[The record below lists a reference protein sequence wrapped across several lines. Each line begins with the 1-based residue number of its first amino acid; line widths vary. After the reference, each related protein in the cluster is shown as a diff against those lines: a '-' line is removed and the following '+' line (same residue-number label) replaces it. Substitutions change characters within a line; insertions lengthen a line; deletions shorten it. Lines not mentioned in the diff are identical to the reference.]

1 MVQDGGIGNSLIW
14 VPTDEPPHM
23 GGGRREPFLVSL
35 SILRRR
41 LSPGHKLMEKGI
53 PSGTSDV

>member
-23 GGGRREPFLVSL
+23 GGGRSESFLVSINHSETGGL
-35 SILRRR
+35 IDR
-41 LSPGHKLMEKGI
+41 P
-53 PSGTSDV
+53 V